1 LKYLLYIIFLSTFAL
16 HASSTQ
22 NTHTVNIGILSF
34 RPIAE
39 NQEIWLPL
47 GEELH
52 KFAPQY
58 DFNIT
63 SYPENELIKKL
74 AEGEFDFAIVH
85 PSAYVA
91 LETKYGATNIAS
103 LVRQTKDAKFHL
115 NSYGGVIATLS
126 SNKNIY
132 TLQDI
137 IGKTIATTHHDGFAV
152 MLAQR
157 EVFHNVGIDI
167 TKDCKMLYT
176 KQPMDRVVESLQK
189 NEADVGF
196 FRTGYI
202 EEMIENGKLKPDE
215 LRIINKIENDNYPY
229 VHSTPLYPEWAV
241 LATLKPNIQTVKA
254 VTTALY
260 QVHSNTSLEYHE
272 FSTALS
278 YKSTR
283 ELMQKYHVYPFEQTQ
298 MSLKEIIDTYVLEIV
313 FLLLF
318 LALGGVLMAIL
329 YRNQMLHIN
338 KQAKQIETILE
349 TASDGIHVH
358 DLDGNLFLFS
368 NSFANML
375 GYSKKEISTLSVYD
389 WDHNFDPTKID
400 AMMQEVVEHPAIFET
415 KHTRKDGTIFDVEI
429 FAKGIIIGNKDYI
442 YASARDITERKSNEI
457 KLLKHKTIFDNL
469 AEGVYAVDTYNRCT
483 YINNAGL
490 TLLNLTEGDILG
502 KNPHAIFHSINNIDT
517 CPIQIAV
524 TSGVSTN
531 LEEQF
536 IRKDGS
542 IFPVFITVSPI
553 IKEDISLGSVITFI
567 DISKQQADQNKLIM
581 EKERFEHLAHHDT
594 LTNLP
599 NKLSLIEYMQMQ
611 YLEQSS
617 FAFMLLDLDGFKEI
631 NDSYGHLFGDKL
643 LIMVAIVL
651 QKIFPQE
658 AFIVR
663 TGGDE
668 FVIVVEC
675 KNEKDIINRYM
686 NTLIDMFNH
695 PFKIDEIDVYV
706 TASVGIAMYPEDSQT
721 HERLMQQADAA
732 MYNAKKM
739 GKNTFSFYTAS
750 LTQKALHKTKIAT
763 NLKKALLNNEL
774 TMFFQPQINPYNEK
788 IIGAEALIRWFGV
801 EATIPPGVFIPI
813 AEEMGLILEIG
824 AFVLKES
831 FVLAKKLNDAKLL
844 DGRIAVNVSA
854 RQLIHPDFL
863 SVLENT
869 IQKTGCSPSLI
880 ELEITESS
888 ILENPDGMIILLN
901 KLKERDFHIS
911 IDDFGTGYSSMSYLK
926 NLPIDKLKIDQSFI
940 RNITD
945 EPKNQT
951 IIKAIIALAKGLDME
966 VLAEGVETKEE
977 LEFLQNNGIDFIQGY
992 YYYKP
997 MSFDDFEKKCRV

>member
-1 LKYLLYIIFLSTFAL
+1 MIFLSVFVL
-16 HASSTQ
+16 HASTIE
-22 NTHTVNIGILSF
+22 NKLTINIGVLSF

-39 NQEIWLPL
+39 NQKIWLPL
-47 GEELH
+47 GDELH

-63 SYPENELIKKL
+63 SYPEKELVKKL
-74 AEGEFDFAIVH
+74 AEGTFDFAVVQ

-91 LETKYGATNIAS
+91 LETKYGVTNIAS
-103 LVRQTKDAKFHL
+103 LIRQTKDGKFHL
-115 NSYGGVIATLS
+115 TSYGGVIASLS
-126 SNKNIY
+126 TNKNIY
-132 TLQDI
+132 TLQDVV
-137 IGKTIATTHHDGFAV
+137 GKTIATTHHDGFAV

-176 KQPMDRVVESLQK
+176 EQPMDRVVESLRK

-229 VHSTPLYPEWAV
+229 AHSTPLYPEWAV
-241 LATLKPNIQTVKA
+241 LATSKPNIQIVKA
-254 VTTALY
+254 VIAALY
-260 QVHSNTSLEYHE
+260 QVHSDTSLAYHE
-272 FSTALS
+272 FSIPLS

-283 ELMQKYHVYPFEQTQ
+283 ELMQKYHVYPFENTQ
-298 MSLKEIIDTYVLEIV
+298 MSLKKIIDTYTFEIV
-313 FLLLF
+313 LLLLF
-318 LALGGVLMAIL
+318 LTFSGILIAIL

-338 KQAKQIETILE
+338 KQAKQIEIILA

-368 NSFANML
+368 DSFASML
-375 GYSKKEISTLSVYD
+375 GYSREDISTLTLYD
-389 WDHNFDPTKID
+389 WDHNFDPTKIA
-400 AMMQEVVEHPAIFET
+400 AMMQEVLEHPIMFET
-415 KHTRKDGTIFDVEI
+415 KHTKKDGTIFDVEI
-429 FAKGIIIGNKDYI
+429 SSKSIVIGNKNYI
-442 YASARDITERKSNEI
+442 YGSARDITERKNNEI

-469 AEGVYAVDTYNRCT
+469 AEGVYAVDAYNRCT

-490 TLLNLTEGDILG
+490 TLLQLTEDEILG
-502 KNPHAIFHSINNIDT
+502 KNPHAIFHHINHIDI

-524 TSGVSTN
+524 TSGASTN

-536 IRKDGS
+536 VQKDGS

-553 IKEDISLGSVITFI
+553 IKDGMSLGSVITFI
-567 DISKQQADQNKLIM
+567 DISKQQSDQHKLMM

-599 NKLSLIEYMQMQ
+599 NKLSLIEYIEIQ
-611 YLEQSS
+611 YLKQSS

-643 LIMVAIVL
+643 LVMVAILL
-651 QKIFPQE
+651 QKIFPKE

-668 FVIVVEC
+668 FVIVVAC
-675 KNEKDIINRYM
+675 NNEKNMMNIYM
-686 NTLIDMFNH
+686 NTLIAMFNY
-695 PFKIDEIDVYV
+695 PFTIDEIDVYV
-706 TASVGIAMYPEDSQT
+706 TASVGIAMYPKDSKT
-721 HERLMQQADAA
+721 HDGLMQQADAA

-739 GKNTFSFYTAS
+739 GKNTFSFYNTS
-750 LTQKALHKTKIAT
+750 LTQKVLHKTKIAT
-763 NLKKALLNNEL
+763 NLKKAILNGEL
-774 TMFFQPQINPYNEK
+774 NMFFQPQINPYNKK

-801 EATIPPGVFIPI
+801 HETIPPGIFIPI

-831 FVLAKKLNDAKLL
+831 FILAKKLNNAKLL
-844 DGRIAVNVSA
+844 DGRIAVNVST

-863 SVLENT
+863 SVLEST
-869 IQKTGCSPSLI
+869 IQETECSPSLI

-901 KLKERDFHIS
+901 KLKKRNFHIS

-926 NLPIDKLKIDQSFI
+926 NLPIDKLKIDQSFVKNVI
-940 RNITD
+940 N

-951 IIKAIIALAKGLDME
+951 IIKAIIALAKGLDMK
-966 VLAEGVETKEE
+966 VIAEGVETKEE

-997 MSFDDFEKKCRV
+997 MSFNDFEKECRA